1 LSDET
6 RSTLQQAIDSHLADE
21 FGDFAMARD
30 WVLTAHVVSIGD
42 LNEHTGRI
50 SIVKGSQTTLF
61 SALGIL
67 MIANETYR
75 YQMDQDAAEEDD
87 DE

>member
-1 LSDET
+1 MSDET

-42 LNEHTGRI
+42 VSEQTGRI
-50 SIVKGSQTTLF
+50 SIVKGSQTTVF

-67 MIANETYR
+67 MIANDTYR
-75 YQMDQDAAEEDD
+75 YQTEQTTDEDD
-87 DE
+87 DD

>member
-6 RSTLQQAIDSHLADE
+6 RSTLQQAIDAHLVDE

-42 LNEHTGRI
+42 VSEQTGRI
-50 SIVKGSQTTLF
+50 SIVKGSQTTVF

-67 MIANETYR
+67 MIANDTYR
-75 YQMDQDAAEEDD
+75 YQTEQTTDEDD
-87 DE
+87 DD

>member
-1 LSDET
+1 MSDET

-42 LNEHTGRI
+42 LNEQTGRI
-50 SIVKGSQTTLF
+50 SIVKGSQTTVF

-67 MIANETYR
+67 MIANDTYR
-75 YQMDQDAAEEDD
+75 YQMDNSTDEDD